1 MKYLVFIEV
10 IIMIML
16 FCSCKDNTKNHQQI
30 DSDNVNI
37 TCETDSQAPEQKET
51 KYSEPVTVKPH
62 NISRLVNRDEYLIN
76 KKSEDVFNAINAKD
90 NKKMVD
96 MFSSQIKSNVSDL
109 DEQITTLFKF
119 IGEPIIDYAEGIAGG
134 GEHTDYGQIIEK
146 DLNTVIYFKTSNN
159 YEYMLWINYI
169 YKDEDKGK
177 EGIEYIVVCKKE
189 DDDYFTDESIKTG
202 EDIRP
207 WSNDVLQGVLCYVR
221 TGRFYS

>member
-37 TCETDSQAPEQKET
+37 TCETDSQAPEQKEN

-76 KKSEDVFNAINAKD
+76 KKAEDVFNAINAKD

-119 IGEPIIDYAEGIAGG
+119 IGEPIVDYDEGIAGG

-159 YEYMLWINYI
+159 DEYMLWINYI